1 MTQERQDSLNVALDF
16 QLEIEPL
23 LKTANET
30 NNFNDFLDVY
40 TAIKDKIKTAPT
52 AGQRETWQKI
62 YDKQFKKEPI
72 IA

>member
-1 MTQERQDSLNVALDF
+1 MTQERYDSLEVALDF

-40 TAIKDKIKTAPT
+40 TAIKDKIKTAPHFCK
-52 AGQRETWQKI
+52 AQ
-62 YDKQFKKEPI
+62 
-72 IA
+72 